1 MLFDFL
7 TREKKEKKIEKT
19 NGDSL
24 QKELTTLYLDY
35 LGNLKYTSS
44 QEIKKSN
51 NEVFKTNEVEDI
63 IFSLGFKNS
72 ENLQERK
79 KQEEIRLAT

>member
-7 TREKKEKKIEKT
+7 TRRKEKKIEKI

-24 QKELTTLYLDY
+24 QNELTTLYLDY
-35 LGNLKYTSS
+35 LGNLKFTSS

-51 NEVFKTNEVEDI
+51 NEVFKTDEVGDI

-72 ENLQERK
+72 EKPTRK
-79 KQEEIRLAT
+79 KKTRGD